1 MLKNKPIY
9 RILGMIM
16 FMYLL
21 NSCVALN
28 DLKFTQEGTSINLSK
43 DGLTK
48 IPDEVFDHKEVKV
61 LRLFGNQ
68 IDSISE
74 RIGEL
79 ENLEEL
85 FLGRNL
91 LTSLP
96 ASIGKLKK
104 LRILSVQNNNLISLP
119 DEIGDL
125 ESLEEL
131 YLNQNDLI
139 ALPETIGNLKELVVM
154 KVNYNWLESIPESI
168 GECTNLGFIH
178 LTRNNLT
185 SLPSSLSKLSRLKEL
200 YLVGAGPLLDVP
212 ESMCDLNYFELIVV
226 DNSIA
231 LPACM
236 YVLQAN
242 RLQVIQR

>member
-1 MLKNKPIY
+1 MLY
-9 RILGMIM
+9 RLLGMIL
-16 FMYLL
+16 FISLL
-21 NSCVALN
+21 QGCVAIN
-28 DLKFTQEGTSINLSK
+28 DLKFTMEGTSINLSK

-48 IPDEVFDHKEVKV
+48 VPDDVFNHKEVKV
-61 LRLFGNQ
+61 LRLFGNE
-68 IDSISE
+68 IDTLSE
-74 RIGEL
+74 RIGEM

-85 FLGRNL
+85 YLGRNM
-91 LTSLP
+91 LTALP
-96 ASIGKLKK
+96 ASIGNLKK

-139 ALPETIGNLKELVVM
+139 VLPQTIGNLKELVVL

-178 LTRNNLT
+178 LNRNNLT
-185 SLPSSLSKLSRLKEL
+185 ALPSSLSNLSRLKEL
-200 YLVGAGPLLDVP
+200 YLASAGPLLDVP
-212 ESMCDLNYFELIVV
+212 ESLCDLRYFELIEI

-242 RLQVIQR
+242 RLQIVKR